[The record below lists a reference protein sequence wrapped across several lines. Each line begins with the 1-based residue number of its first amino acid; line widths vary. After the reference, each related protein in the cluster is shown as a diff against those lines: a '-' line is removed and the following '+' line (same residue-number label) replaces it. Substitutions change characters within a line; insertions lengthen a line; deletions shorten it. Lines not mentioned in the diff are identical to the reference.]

1 VYGHWPQAG
10 VQFGISNGLDTA
22 YRLLCWRTTQVYGVF
37 RTNSFRLRD
46 AGEAGT
52 QHGIFPT
59 VSRANHSCLPTCFV
73 EFGGTEAVS
82 LRTICSHCCGH
93 MRH

>member
-1 VYGHWPQAG
+1 MLV
-10 VQFGISNGLDTA
+10 L
-22 YRLLCWRTTQVYGVF
+22 RTTQVYGVF

-59 VSRANHSCLPTCFV
+59 VSHANHSCLPTCFV
-73 EFGGTEAVS
+73 EFTGTEAVRW
-82 LRTICSHCCGH
+82 RTFC
-93 MRH
+93 

>member
-1 VYGHWPQAG
+1 M
-10 VQFGISNGLDTA
+10 LRTA
-22 YRLLCWRTTQVYGVF
+22 QVYGVF

-82 LRTICSHCCGH
+82 LGTLC
-93 MRH
+93 